1 MYISLVLTSTMEKRV
16 KEYKYLAEELSTDM
30 YEFERL
36 VNRQTGTEDEEFTR
50 TLLQN
55 VNESGGKILAKVRLY
70 GAFFE
75 MRSSLKKIS
84 EITPSMSG

>member
-30 YEFERL
+30 YEFGRL

-55 VNESGGKILAKVRLY
+55 VNESGGKVLAKVRLY
-70 GAFFE
+70 SAFFE
-75 MRSSLKKIS
+75 MRYSLKKIS